1 MRPLTDYMIEQALA
15 AQIRLTWIR
24 DLTISINIP
33 TGIASSVD
41 WAQQL
46 AQQARLAGATPS
58 RLVIE
63 IIEDGDASAIP
74 ALTGAVTQLRLRGF
88 NCAIDDF
95 GTGSSSLDRLLWV
108 PFNELKIDRHM
119 ISQARHHPHARRILS
134 STIGMARGLGIAVV
148 IEGIESDDDLKLV
161 TSMGGQIT
169 QGYLHGKAMT
179 LEAFE
184 IYAATQRNWQ
194 HQPATLAAI
203 ETC

>member
-1 MRPLTDYMIEQALA
+1 M
-15 AQIRLTWIR
+15 
-24 DLTISINIP
+24 
-33 TGIASSVD
+33 
-41 WAQQL
+41 
-46 AQQARLAGATPS
+46 
-58 RLVIE
+58 
-63 IIEDGDASAIP
+63 
-74 ALTGAVTQLRLRGF
+74 TQLRLRGF

-148 IEGIESDDDLKLV
+148 IEGIESEDDLKLV
-161 TSMGGQIT
+161 TGLGGQIT

-184 IYAATQRNWQ
+184 IYAATQRTRQ
-194 HQPATLAAI
+194 RPPATLAAI
-203 ETC
+203 ATC